1 MAELASKPGTIGFQ
15 IHSVLCWTPSCLNS
29 YVTYLHGASH
39 VVLVVKK
46 KTKTKNKKRKNAPA
60 NAGDI
65 RDVGSIFG

>member
-46 KTKTKNKKRKNAPA
+46 KNKNKKQETEQFSSFSMWDFVN
-60 NAGDI
+60 
-65 RDVGSIFG
+65 